1 MLILTRKLNESLMI
15 GDNIEIKVIKIE
27 DGKVRLGI
35 SAPKHIDIHRKEI
48 YDMIVSENKKAST
61 IDIEYDKLKDLFELN
76 KIDQKKF

>member
-35 SAPKHIDIHRKEI
+35 SAPKNIDIHRKEI
-48 YDMIVSENKKAST
+48 YDMIVSENKKA
-61 IDIEYDKLKDLFELN
+61 INPNIEINKLSEILKRM
-76 KIDQKKF
+76 K